1 MKTSATHSLSP
12 RGQSAATSL
21 GRKLRAAR
29 QARGY
34 SQPDLAVRA
43 RISMSTLVRMEA
55 GDAGTAVGMWINAF
69 EVLGLLGVFTD
80 AADPVTENVARAALD
95 RPIRK
100 RKPSRNLD
108 F

>member
-1 MKTSATHSLSP
+1 MKTSAAHSVSP
-12 RGQSAATSL
+12 RGTLAATGL

-43 RISMSTLVRMEA
+43 RVSLSTLVRMEA
-55 GDAGTAVGMWINAF
+55 GDPGTAIGLWINAF
-69 EVLGLLGVFTD
+69 EVLGLLDVFTGPTD
-80 AADPVTENVARAALD
+80 SLTESVARAALD

-100 RKPSRNLD
+100 RKSPRNLD

>member
-1 MKTSATHSLSP
+1 
-12 RGQSAATSL
+12 
-21 GRKLRAAR
+21 
-29 QARGY
+29 
-34 SQPDLAVRA
+34 
-43 RISMSTLVRMEA
+43 MSTLIRMEA
-55 GDAGTAVGMWINAF
+55 GDPGTAVGMWLNVF

-80 AADPVTENVARAALD
+80 LNDPVTESAARAALD

>member
-1 MKTSATHSLSP
+1 MKMSATHSLSP
-12 RGQSAATSL
+12 RGFSAAQAF

-29 QARGY
+29 QARGFT
-34 SQPDLAVRA
+34 QPDLAARA
-43 RISMSTLVRMEA
+43 RISLSTLVRMEA
-55 GDAGTAVGMWINAF
+55 GDSGTAVGMWINAF
-69 EVLGLLGVFTD
+69 EVLGLLGLFTD
-80 AADPVTENVARAALD
+80 SNDPLTESVALANLD